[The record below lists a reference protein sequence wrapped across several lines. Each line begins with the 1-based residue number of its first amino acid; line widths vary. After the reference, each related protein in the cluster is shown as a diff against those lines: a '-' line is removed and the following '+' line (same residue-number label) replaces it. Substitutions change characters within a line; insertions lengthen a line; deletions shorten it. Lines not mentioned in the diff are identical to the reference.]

1 MTKYNTSN
9 ELLKKQY
16 EAYLSLNARNSQK
29 TVDSKIA
36 DLRKYEEFT
45 GFKGFGTFNEKQALC
60 FKEAYKKTTNT
71 KGEPIDFGTIFR
83 TLRNV
88 GDFFLW
94 LSSQPGYKRKVNA
107 AHVRAFNLTTK
118 EENIAK
124 RKPFKE
130 APTVEQIE
138 KVLKSMPTGTPFE
151 KRNQAIIAFTL
162 LTAVRIEA
170 LISLKVGHVDE
181 YRLVVRQDPK
191 DVKTKFSKQIV
202 TAFFPVG
209 DMATRIVL
217 DWVKYLKEEQGFMG
231 KDPLF
236 PAMQSEYLEDT
247 DEFKTEALSKRHIV
261 NTNTA
266 RVVFKN
272 AFEAA
277 GQPYFNPHSFRN
289 TITQVGE
296 RICQTPEEFKVW
308 SQNLGHS
315 SPLTTFTSYGEVP
328 YQRQCNIIR
337 RLGEET

>member
-1 MTKYNTSN
+1 MSN
-9 ELLKKQY
+9 CNIQNEALKKDY

-45 GFKGFGTFNEKQALC
+45 GLKDFDTFNEKQALI
-60 FKEAYKKTTNT
+60 FKEAYKKSTNT
-71 KGEPIDFGTIFR
+71 KGEPIDLGTIFR

-88 GDFFLW
+88 SDFFLW

-107 AHVRAFNLTTK
+107 ADVRAFNLTTK

-124 RKPFKE
+124 RKAFKE
-130 APTVEQIE
+130 APTIEQVD
-138 KVLKSMPTGTPFE
+138 KVLKTMPTSTPFE

-162 LTAVRIEA
+162 VTAVRIEA

-181 YRLVVRQDPK
+181 YRKVVRQDPK
-191 DVKTKFSKQIV
+191 DVKTKFSKQII
-202 TAFFPVG
+202 TAFFPVSEV
-209 DMATRIVL
+209 ATHIVL
-217 DWVKYLKEEQGFMG
+217 DWIKHLKEEQGFMG

-236 PAMQSEYLEDT
+236 PAMQSEYLEGT

-296 RICQTPEEFKVW
+296 RICQTPEEFKAW

-328 YQRQCNIIR
+328 YQKQCDIIHK
-337 RLGEET
+337 LGKSP